1 MNSALRKAICLSA
14 FGPTKGDMPE
24 RRLRIGVAGLGR
36 AFTLMLP
43 TLAADPRLEL
53 VAAADPR
60 AEATGR
66 FAADFGARVYASV
79 DELCADESVEVVY
92 IATPHQHHAAHVA
105 LAAARGKHTLVE
117 KPMAITLEECRRM
130 VDAAE
135 RANVFLIVGHSH
147 SFDRPILRTREI
159 IDSGTVGRVRMINA
173 QYYTDFLYRPRRP
186 EELAT
191 ASGGGVVFSQGAH
204 QVDIIRLLGGGHVTS
219 VRALTGAWDPARPTE
234 GAYAALL
241 TFADGTFAS
250 LVYSGYAHFD
260 ADEFCGGI
268 GELGTA
274 KNASAYG
281 AARRNLERATNAV
294 EEAALKQA
302 RNYGGAEYRPPA
314 AIAPTAAW
322 HEHFGVVLVS
332 CDRADL
338 RPLPTGVMIYGDG
351 EPRLEPLARPAVP
364 RAKVV
369 DELYDAIV
377 HRRPPLHDGKWAMAT
392 LEVCLAI
399 LESARDRR
407 EITLRHQ
414 VGLRP

>member
-1 MNSALRKAICLSA
+1 
-14 FGPTKGDMPE
+14 MPE
-24 RRLRIGVAGLGR
+24 RRLRVGVAGLGR

-43 TLAADPRLEL
+43 TLAADARLEL

-60 AEATGR
+60 AEAIER
-66 FAADFGARVYASV
+66 FAADFGARAYASV
-79 DELCADESVEVVY
+79 EELCADEGVEVVY
-92 IATPHQHHAAHVA
+92 VATPHQHHAEHVA
-105 LAAARGKHTLVE
+105 LAAAHGKHVLVE

-130 VDAAE
+130 IDAAV
-135 RANVFLIVGHSH
+135 RANVSLIVGHSH

-159 IDSGTVGRVRMINA
+159 IDSGMVGDVRMINA

-186 EELAT
+186 EELST
-191 ASGGGVVFSQGAH
+191 GSGGGVVFSQGAH
-204 QVDIIRLLGGGHVTS
+204 QVDIVRLLGGGQVAS

-241 TFADGTFAS
+241 TFADGAFAS
-250 LVYSGYAHFD
+250 LTYSGYAHFD

-274 KNASAYG
+274 KNASSYG

-294 EEAALKQA
+294 EEAALKRA
-302 RNYGGAEYRPPA
+302 RNYGGVDYPPPGA
-314 AIAPTAAW
+314 AGAASW

-332 CDRADL
+332 CERADL
-338 RPLPTGVMIYGDG
+338 RPMPTGVMIYGDA
-351 EPRLEPLARPAVP
+351 EAHLESLPKPAVP
-364 RAKVV
+364 RAEVV

-377 HRRPPLHDGKWAMAT
+377 HRRPPLHDGKWALAT

-407 EITLRHQ
+407 DIALRHQ
-414 VGLRP
+414 VGIQP